1 MGNRMTRRQLGT
13 LRFFSLLFLLP
24 GLAGLIY
31 SAMVSTSY
39 LEKLPRTP
47 DAAETRMTPR
57 NIHGIVIYQT
67 QAEDHRLTVT
77 EDTSLVVFL
86 VGMALGLVYL
96 RKWGIAHALGAD
108 DDELAEESAQ

>member
-1 MGNRMTRRQLGT
+1 MTRQQLGM

-39 LEKLPRTP
+39 LGRLPRIPEPT
-47 DAAETRMTPR
+47 EMRMTPR
-57 NIHGIVIYQT
+57 NIHGIVVYQT
-67 QAEDHRLTVT
+67 QDEDRRLTVM
-77 EDTSLVVFL
+77 EDSSLGVFV
-86 VGMALGLVYL
+86 VGMGLGLVYL

-108 DDELAEESAQ
+108 DDELINEPGQ